1 MNARIGEGRVAS
13 PEEVGFDSS
22 RLKRVGERIAA
33 DIEAERYDG
42 ARLMVARRGVQVLD
56 LTIGFAERATRKPL
70 AQDSLFSIMS
80 ISKVLTAVALLQ
92 KVERGDV
99 SLLSPVAAVI
109 PEFAQRGKER
119 VTIFQVLTHTAGMSM
134 GPAPLPVDKLGN
146 LQECA
151 KAICGL
157 ALESA
162 PGETVAY
169 SASQGFTILGEII
182 RRVDGSKRRY
192 GEILKQDIFDPLGM
206 QDTLIGFPPRLA
218 ARRVPVVVRDQDS
231 PELNPKFQA
240 ERDASVTEFTELPSG
255 GATFSTASDLMRFAE
270 ALRLGGALEAKR
282 VLSPAMVEL
291 MRQNHTGDRPNGMFN
306 SSRTLHGMA
315 AFPAFLG
322 LGLFLRGTGIFPSHI
337 ASLASPATFGGW
349 GLGSM
354 GFWVDPVREVS
365 FVMLTA
371 GIMERIRN
379 LLRFQRIGD
388 MVLSSLVEP

>member
-1 MNARIGEGRVAS
+1 MNARIMEGSVVR
-13 PEEVGFDSS
+13 PEEAGFDSR

-33 DIEAERYDG
+33 DIGAERYDG
-42 ARLMVARRGVQVLD
+42 ARLMVARRGVPVLD
-56 LTIGFAERATRKPL
+56 LTIGFAERATSRPM
-70 AQDSLFSIMS
+70 AQDALFSIMS
-80 ISKVLTAVALLQ
+80 ISKVMTAVALLQ

-99 SLLSPVAAVI
+99 SLLSPVASII

-119 VTIFQVLTHTAGMSM
+119 ITVYQLLTHTAGMSM
-134 GPAPLPVDKLGN
+134 GPAPLPVEKLGD

-151 KAICGL
+151 RVICGL
-157 ALESA
+157 APEST

-182 RRVDGSKRRY
+182 RRVDGGKRRY
-192 GEILKQDIFDPLGM
+192 GEILQQDVFDPLGM
-206 QDTLIGFPPRLA
+206 KDTHVGFPKRLA
-218 ARRVPVVVRDQDS
+218 PRRVPVVVRDLDS

-240 ERDASVTEFTELPSG
+240 DRDASVTETTELPSG
-255 GATFSTASDLMRFAE
+255 GATFSTAEDILRFAE
-270 ALRLGGALEAKR
+270 ALRLGGALDGGR
-282 VLSPAMVEL
+282 VLSPAMVHA

-306 SSRTLHGMA
+306 TSRALHGM
-315 AFPAFLG
+315 PAWPAYLG
-322 LGLFLRGTGIFPSHI
+322 LGLFLRGTGNFPSHI
-337 ASLASPATFGGW
+337 ASLASPGTFGGW

-354 GFWVDPVREVS
+354 GFWVDPERKVS

-388 MVLSSLVEP
+388 MVLSSLVED